1 LCALANSG
9 EYPPGGRAAGIRYGF
24 DMEFKTRR
32 YQPSDFERLIEIIR
46 THLHDEVVAHIGPW
60 EQSEAMLCE
69 AIPSSA
75 ERIRVTEIAGEVV
88 AFVWTQL
95 ADEYLLL
102 EEIHVVA
109 HARSRGLGR
118 LLLEAVEEEA
128 RAENLAEVRL
138 TVFKTSPA
146 VAFYQQAGYE
156 IVSETE
162 RNQFRMRKRLSV
174 EDA

>member
-1 LCALANSG
+1 MA
-9 EYPPGGRAAGIRYGF
+9 F
-24 DMEFKTRR
+24 QTRP
-32 YQPSDFERLIEIIR
+32 YQPTDLKRLIEIIR

-75 ERIRVTEIAGEVV
+75 ERVRVTEIDGEVV

-95 ADEYLLL
+95 AGKHLLL

-128 RAENLAEVRL
+128 RAESLAEVRL
-138 TVFKTSPA
+138 TVFQTSPA
-146 VAFYQQAGYE
+146 VSFYQQAGYE

-162 RNQFRMRKRLSV
+162 RNQFRMCKRLSV
-174 EDA
+174 EEA